1 MQSNPHSQTPPKP
14 TLTYEAMLSKLDE
27 LYDKKEVISKELE
40 ELNYDIEFLEN
51 MIMYR
56 YTKESIRK
64 KR

>member
-1 MQSNPHSQTPPKP
+1 MQSNPHSQTPPKQG
-14 TLTYEAMLSKLDE
+14 LTYEAMLSKLDE
-27 LYDKKEVISKELE
+27 LYDKKEVIEKELE

-56 YTKESIRK
+56 YNKESVRK